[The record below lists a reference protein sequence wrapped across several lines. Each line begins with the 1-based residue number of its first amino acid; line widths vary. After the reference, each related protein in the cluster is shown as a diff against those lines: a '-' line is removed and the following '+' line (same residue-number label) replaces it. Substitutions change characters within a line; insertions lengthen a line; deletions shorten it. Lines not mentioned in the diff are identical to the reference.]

1 MTPPLLFVEDL
12 KTHFFTGRGITKAVD
27 GVSFTLRAGETLAL
41 VGESGSGKSVTC
53 LSLVRLVPEPAG
65 RIVGGRV
72 LLDGED
78 LLGKSP
84 AEMRRVRGKQ
94 IAMVLQDPMTS
105 LNPALTIGTQIGEVV
120 RLHQGLR
127 GASLRARALEALRR
141 LRIAAA
147 ETRLGQF
154 QHQLSGGMRQRV
166 SSAIAMSCAPRLL
179 IADEPTTS
187 LDVTIQA
194 QYLDLLKE
202 VQQATGVAVILVT
215 HDFGIVA
222 ANADRVAVMYAG
234 RIVEIGSTLDLF
246 NAPAHPYTRALLRC
260 LPDIDARGGRLGIA
274 GESGPGKPTLAKL
287 FPLLERPT
295 AGSLRFDGKAIEAFG
310 HGDLAAY
317 RRAVQAVFQD
327 PYSSL
332 NPRMRVEHI
341 VAEPLPRDNGL
352 SRAGVRDRV
361 GEVLQLVGLRRDS
374 AALYPHEFSGGQR
387 QRIALAPALVTHPKL
402 IVPTGAVPNR
412 MAPPAGCR
420 FHPRCPHA
428 MPQCR
433 TAEPVFKEVERGRFT
448 ACHLY

>member
-1 MTPPLLFVEDL
+1 VTEPKGSAPPLLEVDNL
-12 KTHFFTGRGITKAVD
+12 QTHFFTRRGVTKAVD

-41 VGESGSGKSVTC
+41 VGESGSGKSITC

-78 LLGKSP
+78 LLTKTP
-84 AEMRRVRGKQ
+84 AQMRRVRGKQ

-105 LNPALTIGTQIGEVV
+105 LNPGLTIGSQLGEVV

-127 GASLRARALEALRR
+127 GASLRERVLDALSR
-141 LRIAAA
+141 LRIPGAAS
-147 ETRLGQF
+147 RLKHY

-234 RIVEIGSTLDLF
+234 RIVEIGSTLDVF
-246 NAPAHPYTRALLRC
+246 NRPAHPYTHALLRC
-260 LPDIDARGGRLGIA
+260 LPDVDLKAARL
-274 GESGPGKPTLAKL
+274 
-287 FPLLERPT
+287 
-295 AGSLRFDGKAIEAFG
+295 
-310 HGDLAAY
+310 
-317 RRAVQAVFQD
+317 
-327 PYSSL
+327 
-332 NPRMRVEHI
+332 VEI
-341 VAEPLPRDNGL
+341 
-352 SRAGVRDRV
+352 
-361 GEVLQLVGLRRDS
+361 
-374 AALYPHEFSGGQR
+374 GGQPPDLTR
-387 QRIALAPALVTHPKL
+387 L
-402 IVPTGAVPNR
+402 
-412 MAPPAGCR
+412 PAGCP
-420 FHPRCPHA
+420 FAPRCPERQ
-428 MPQCR
+428 PQC
-433 TAEPVFKEVERGRFT
+433 EVEYPPAVRLDDGHVTHCWAAADASVPAR
-448 ACHLY
+448 